1 MPYRKIFILGP
12 LLMLVMLLAWDFLR
26 QTSVRGGYSEPAHG
40 QTRDQKIRGRLVL
53 GPDQTKLASKS
64 STKSQPSQVLSIN
77 ASGDLGLLG
86 PDSKFTLRLLS
97 NSAESLQALIVQDL
111 RTASDHNQIEAA
123 SDDGAT
129 AVITFTDS
137 MTYVFVKNASGV
149 FEYTGSDFDGSLE
162 RTSKLNITDDMRLPD
177 DRAIRLK
184 RNVNPVIF
192 KEVPDG

>member
-1 MPYRKIFILGP
+1 M
-12 LLMLVMLLAWDFLR
+12 
-26 QTSVRGGYSEPAHG
+26 
-40 QTRDQKIRGRLVL
+40 
-53 GPDQTKLASKS
+53 
-64 STKSQPSQVLSIN
+64 
-77 ASGDLGLLG
+77 
-86 PDSKFTLRLLS
+86 
-97 NSAESLQALIVQDL
+97 QDL
-111 RTASDHNQIEAA
+111 RIASDHNQIEAA

-162 RTSKLNITDDMRLPD
+162 RSSKLNITDDMRLPD

-184 RNVNPVIF
+184 RNANPVIF